1 MRFPLGAAAV
11 LALAPPAVAPACE
24 PALDGAPL
32 ARLEGTRH
40 VLAFRAEPAE
50 IEPGAHFALVIATC
64 AKAGGELAQ
73 LEVDAHMPAHRH
85 GMNYLP
91 SVTTSSA
98 GRHRAEGLMFHMPG
112 RWEFVFVLRAGGAVE
127 RLTHAV
133 TLD

>member
-1 MRFPLGAAAV
+1 MPTYISLLRYTQQGMAAAKSG
-11 LALAPPAVAPACE
+11 P
-24 PALDGAPL
+24 
-32 ARLEGTRH
+32 ARLDAAKE
-40 VLAFRAEPAE
+40 AYK
-50 IEPGAHFALVIATC
+50 
-64 AKAGGELAQ
+64 KAGGELAQ